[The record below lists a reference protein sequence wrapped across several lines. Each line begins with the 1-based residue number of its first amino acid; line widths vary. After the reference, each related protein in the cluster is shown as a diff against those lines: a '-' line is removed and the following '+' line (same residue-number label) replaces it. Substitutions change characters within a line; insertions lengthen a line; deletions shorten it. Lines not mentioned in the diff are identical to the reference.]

1 MPTWEEL
8 QQQLQKLRDSAKR
21 KLADAADADALEQ
34 WRIEYLGSKGAVK
47 DAMAALRDLPKELK
61 GQYGKLANEVKNTL
75 NDAFEQARSS
85 VASAKTS
92 ATAPAEDITLPG
104 RQPRVGHTHII
115 TQTIQEL
122 CDIFS
127 RMGFEVAYGPEVED
141 EQHNFIDLNIP
152 AWHPARDPLD
162 NFFIEGCGEDVML
175 RSQTSTI
182 QIRVMENSEPPV
194 RVVACGRVYRPDTVD
209 ATHSF
214 MFHQV
219 EGLYVDEGV
228 SMVDLKTTVDQFCKA
243 YFGPDIATRFRP
255 SFFPFT
261 EPSAEVDILFHMP
274 DGSTKWIEIG
284 GCGMVDPNVLE
295 AVNIDP
301 ERYTGWAFGLGIERM
316 VMRKHN
322 IHDIRTLYESDVRF
336 LQQF

>member
-1 MPTWEEL
+1 MPTWDEL
-8 QQQLQKLRDSAKR
+8 QQELQTLRDSAR
-21 KLADAADADALEQ
+21 DQLAKATDPDALER
-34 WRIEYLGSKGAVK
+34 WRIDYLGSKGAIK
-47 DAMAALRDLPKELK
+47 DAMARLKELPRETR

-75 NDAFEQARSS
+75 NEAYEQARSAT
-85 VASAKTS
+85 VPA
-92 ATAPAEDITLPG
+92 ATASTPAEDVTLPG
-104 RQPRVGHTHII
+104 RKPRVGHTHII

-162 NFFIEGCGEDVML
+162 NFFIAGCGEDVML

-182 QIRVMENSEPPV
+182 QIRVMEDSDLPV

-228 SMVDLKTTVDQFCKA
+228 SMADLKTTVEQFCKA
-243 YFGPDIATRFRP
+243 YFGPDVATRFRP

-274 DGSTKWIEIG
+274 DGSGKWIELG
-284 GCGMVDPNVLE
+284 GCGMVDPNVLD

-301 ERYTGWAFGLGIERM
+301 ETYTGWAFGLGIERM

-322 IHDIRTLYESDVRF
+322 IHDIRTLYESDIRF

>member
-1 MPTWEEL
+1 MPTWDEL
-8 QQQLQKLRDSAKR
+8 QQELQTLRDSAR
-21 KLADAADADALEQ
+21 DQLAKATDPDALER
-34 WRIEYLGSKGAVK
+34 WRIDYLGSKGAIK
-47 DAMAALRDLPKELK
+47 DAMARLKELPRETR

-75 NDAFEQARSS
+75 NEAYEQARSAT
-85 VASAKTS
+85 VPA
-92 ATAPAEDITLPG
+92 ATASTPAEDVTLPG
-104 RQPRVGHTHII
+104 RKPRVGHTHII

-162 NFFIEGCGEDVML
+162 NFFIAGCGEDVML

-182 QIRVMENSEPPV
+182 QIRVMEDSDLPV

-228 SMVDLKTTVDQFCKA
+228 SMADLKTTVEQFCKA
-243 YFGPDIATRFRP
+243 YFGPDVATRFRP

-274 DGSTKWIEIG
+274 DGSGKWIELG
-284 GCGMVDPNVLE
+284 GCGMVDPNVLD
-295 AVNIDP
+295 AVDIDS
-301 ERYTGWAFGLGIERM
+301 ETYTGWAFGLGIERM

-322 IHDIRTLYESDVRF
+322 IHDIRTLYESDIRF